1 MSHPMQSN
9 TLAAKATKSAATEIS
24 HGNPIHDHY
33 QNQLL
38 LECEINLASGK
49 LKLPTIPDIS
59 LKIRRA
65 VQDEKTNNL
74 KIARVLQM
82 DPAMTVRLVRIAN
95 SPLYRG
101 RKTIESCPEAI
112 TRLGLRAT
120 QDLVT
125 SFALKS
131 VFNTKSKLL
140 QQRMHDLWDQSSYV
154 AAICAVIAQ
163 KTPGFDPDRAML
175 AGLIHNIGVVPV
187 LTYADQQ
194 EVFASD
200 ADNLEQ
206 TIAHLR
212 EKIGV
217 MIIKQW
223 GFPNDFIDLVNNCRN
238 WNRDTNPKADYTDLV
253 MVSMLHS
260 YIGTNQ
266 VHNYP
271 IMDTL
276 PAYRKLATGKLDAG
290 LSKNILD
297 VAKDE
302 IRQIQQML
310 SL

>member
-1 MSHPMQSN
+1 MQSN
-9 TLAAKATKSAATEIS
+9 TLAARTNKTAAVEIS
-24 HGNPIHDHY
+24 SGSPIRDHY

-65 VQDEKTNNL
+65 VQDEKANNL
-74 KIARVLQM
+74 KIARVVQM
-82 DPAMTVRLVRIAN
+82 DPAMTARLVQIAN

-101 RKTIESCPEAI
+101 RKTIESCPEAV

-131 VFNTKSKLL
+131 VFNTQSKLL
-140 QQRMHDLWDQSSYV
+140 QQQMHDLWDQSSYV

-187 LTYADQQ
+187 LTYADQHQ
-194 EVFASD
+194 VFASD
-200 ADNLEQ
+200 AEKLEQ
-206 TIAHLR
+206 TIAQLR
-212 EKIGV
+212 EKIGA
-217 MIIKQW
+217 MILKQW
-223 GFPNDFIDLVNNCRN
+223 GFPPDFIDVVKNCRN
-238 WNRDTNPKADYTDLV
+238 WNRDPNPKADYTDLV
-253 MVSMLHS
+253 MVSILHS

-266 VHNYP
+266 VHNHP

-276 PAYRKLATGKLDAG
+276 PAYRKLATGKLDAL

-297 VAKDE
+297 AAKDE
-302 IRQIQQML
+302 IHQIQQIL

>member
-1 MSHPMQSN
+1 MQSN
-9 TLAAKATKSAATEIS
+9 MLAARATQSAVSEIS
-24 HGNPIHDHY
+24 PENPIHDRH

-74 KIARVLQM
+74 KIARILQM
-82 DPAMTVRLVRIAN
+82 DPAMTVRLVQIAN

-125 SFALKS
+125 SFALRS

-140 QQRMHDLWDQSSYV
+140 QQRMHALWDQSSYV
-154 AAICAVIAQ
+154 AAISAVIAQ

-200 ADNLEQ
+200 ADKLEQ

-223 GFPNDFIDLVNNCRN
+223 RFPNDFIDLVNNCRN
-238 WNRDTNPKADYTDLV
+238 WDRDTKPKADYTDLV
-253 MVSMLHS
+253 MVSILHS

-266 VHNYP
+266 VHNHP

-276 PAYRKLATGKLDAG
+276 PAYRKLATGKLNAG

-302 IRQIQQML
+302 IRQIQKML

>member
-1 MSHPMQSN
+1 MQSN
-9 TLAAKATKSAATEIS
+9 TLAARANKTAAAEIS
-24 HGNPIHDHY
+24 SGNPIHDHY

-49 LKLPTIPDIS
+49 LKLPSIPDIS

-65 VQDEKTNNL
+65 VQDEKANNL
-74 KIARVLQM
+74 KIARVVQI
-82 DPAMTVRLVRIAN
+82 DPAMTARLVQIAN

-101 RKTIESCPEAI
+101 RKTVESCPEAI

-140 QQRMHDLWDQSSYV
+140 QQQMHDLWDQSSYV

-187 LTYADQQ
+187 LTYADQHQ
-194 EVFASD
+194 LLASD
-200 ADNLEQ
+200 AEKLEQ
-206 TIAHLR
+206 TITHLR
-212 EKIGV
+212 EKIGA
-217 MIIKQW
+217 MIVTQW
-223 GFPNDFIDLVNNCRN
+223 GFPTDFIDVVKNCRN
-238 WNRDTNPKADYTDLV
+238 WNRDTKPNADYTDLV
-253 MVSMLHS
+253 MVSILHS
-260 YIGTNQ
+260 YIGTGQ
-266 VHNYP
+266 VHHYP

-297 VAKDE
+297 TAKDE
-302 IRQIQQML
+302 IHQIQQML